1 MKGVLKGAIVAAL
14 FAVGGNA
21 AGQDSD
27 YAGMSAQAVEMIQR
41 APSVIPPDVVLAA
54 IERRLWVKDRYTDNL
69 VYPASEIPMGKREKI
84 LGYISYIPFEG
95 GHPLFQCFTNN
106 NVNMFTSRDPSCEGL
121 PQFSYHRPIIG
132 YIASTQFEGSVPL
145 YRCFRN
151 TNNWGDHFDTLDP
164 GCEGMS
170 HTQNDGVMGYIWL

>member
-1 MKGVLKGAIVAAL
+1 MKGVLKGAVVAAL
-14 FAVGGNA
+14 FAVAGNA
-21 AGQDSD
+21 AAQESD
-27 YAGMSAQAVEMIQR
+27 YAGMSMQAVEVIQR
-41 APSVIPPDVVLAA
+41 APSVIPPGVELAA

-69 VYPASEIPMGKREKI
+69 VYPASQIPMGKREKI
-84 LGYISYIPFEG
+84 LGYISYVPFEG
-95 GHPLFQCFTNN
+95 GHTLYQCYTTNN
-106 NVNMFTSRDPSCEGL
+106 SNYFTSTDPGCEGR
-121 PQFSYHRPIIG
+121 FSMPGRPIIG
-132 YIASTQFEGSVPL
+132 YIASTQLAGSVPL